1 VTTANAERTATQW
14 IEQGIC
20 LAKNIR
26 ERKTMCKLTIKQ
38 DFNEIELV
46 FDDTVEAS
54 TFVEHMIPYVSK
66 QTTFTITSEVE
77 EVKGE

>member
-1 VTTANAERTATQW
+1 
-14 IEQGIC
+14 
-20 LAKNIR
+20 
-26 ERKTMCKLTIKQ
+26 MCKLTVKQ
-38 DFNEIELV
+38 EFNEIELV